1 MRPHILPWIASALLV
16 MNAFAQAQPGT
27 SRTKSGPLAKITIE
41 GKQITGDDLL
51 VRAGTTYVSL
61 PALARALGAS
71 VASQGQVAVLTVPA
85 ASESECGDVPATKKL
100 SDTYRKAAVRIP
112 EAIETLRLRVNKHE
126 TPIPAASFD
135 EVDHQ
140 IFEAE
145 FRAQT
150 DADKSV
156 SYALRHANDSL
167 AIMYYK
173 LWRGVPPEDA
183 EQGQLDSV
191 LCSMESKFALQVGR
205 FSGKESCSVFRSAS
219 TDEQPATNN

>member
-1 MRPHILPWIASALLV
+1 MRRHVLPWITSALLV
-16 MNAFAQAQPGT
+16 TCAYAQVQPGAN
-27 SRTKSGPLAKITIE
+27 RIKSGPLTKITIA
-41 GKQITGDDLL
+41 GKPITGDDLL
-51 VRAGTTYVSL
+51 VRAGTAYVSV

-71 VASQGQVAVLTVPA
+71 LASQGQVAVLTVPA
-85 ASESECGDVPATKKL
+85 ASESECGDVPAAKKL

-112 EAIETLRLRVNKHE
+112 EAIETLRLRVTKHE
-126 TPIPAASFD
+126 TTIPAASFD

-145 FRAQT
+145 FRAQA

-156 SYALRHANDSL
+156 SYALRHANDTL

-183 EQGQLDSV
+183 EEGQLDSV

-219 TDEQPATNN
+219 TEEQPATNN

>member
-1 MRPHILPWIASALLV
+1 MRPHVLPWITAALLV
-16 MNAFAQAQPGT
+16 INAYAQAPAAANR
-27 SRTKSGPLAKITIE
+27 SKSSLTKITVA

-61 PALARALGAS
+61 PALARVLGAS

-85 ASESECGDVPATKKL
+85 ASESECGNVPAEKKL
-100 SDTYRKAAVRIP
+100 SDSYRKAAVHIP
-112 EAIETLRLRVNKHE
+112 EAIETLRLRVSKHE
-126 TPIPAASFD
+126 AAIPAANFD
-135 EVDHQ
+135 DVDHN

-156 SYALRHANDSL
+156 SFALRHANDTL

-173 LWRGVPPEDA
+173 LRRGVPPEDA
-183 EQGQLDSV
+183 EEGQMDSV

-205 FSGKESCSVFRSAS
+205 FSGNESCSVFRSAS
-219 TDEQPATNN
+219 TEEPPATSN

>member
-1 MRPHILPWIASALLV
+1 
-16 MNAFAQAQPGT
+16 MNAYAQAQPPA
-27 SRTKSGPLAKITIE
+27 SRTKPGPPAKITLE
-41 GKQITGDDLL
+41 GKQIAGDDLL

-71 VASQGQVAVLTVPA
+71 VASQGQVAVVTVPA
-85 ASESECGDVPATKKL
+85 ASENDCGEVPAAKKL

-135 EVDHQ
+135 AVDQQ

-150 DADKSV
+150 GADKSV

-173 LWRGVPPEDA
+173 LWRGVPPEVA
-183 EQGQLDSV
+183 EEGQLDSV

-205 FSGKESCSVFRSAS
+205 FSGKESCSVFRS
-219 TDEQPATNN
+219 TPTGGRPATSN

>member
-1 MRPHILPWIASALLV
+1 MRRHVLPWITSALLV
-16 MNAFAQAQPGT
+16 ICAHAQVQPGPN
-27 SRTKSGPLAKITIE
+27 RTKSAPLTKITIE
-41 GKQITGDDLL
+41 GKQITGNDLL

-85 ASESECGDVPATKKL
+85 ASESECGDLPAAKKL

-112 EAIETLRLRVNKHE
+112 EAIETLRLRVSKHE

-145 FRAQT
+145 FHAQT
-150 DADKSV
+150 GADKSV

-173 LWRGVPPEDA
+173 LWRGVPAEDA
-183 EQGQLDSV
+183 EEGQLDSV
-191 LCSMESKFALQVGR
+191 LCSMESKLALQVGR

-219 TDEQPATNN
+219 SDGATSN